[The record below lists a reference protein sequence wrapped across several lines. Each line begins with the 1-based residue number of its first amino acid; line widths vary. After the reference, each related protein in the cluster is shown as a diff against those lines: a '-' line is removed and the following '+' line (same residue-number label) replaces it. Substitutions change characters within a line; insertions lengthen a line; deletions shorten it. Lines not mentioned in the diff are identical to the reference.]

1 VKHPN
6 VPNFAPN
13 GVRLPELSLVKSR
26 AYRPLI
32 GELQAHP
39 LRGDGSLTLTTDT
52 ASLDEGYIAL
62 RLSYS
67 FYFSLSVHKRELH

>member
-1 VKHPN
+1 MKHPN

-39 LRGDGSLTLTTDT
+39 LRGDGSLTILINPPYVMYRMPQ
-52 ASLDEGYIAL
+52 LVE
-62 RLSYS
+62 RLGNNIM
-67 FYFSLSVHKRELH
+67 LVQ